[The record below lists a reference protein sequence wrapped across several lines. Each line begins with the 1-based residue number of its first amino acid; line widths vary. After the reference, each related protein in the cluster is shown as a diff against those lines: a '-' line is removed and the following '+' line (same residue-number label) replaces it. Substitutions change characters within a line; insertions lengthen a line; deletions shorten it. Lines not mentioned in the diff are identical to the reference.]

1 MIVSDLLG
9 SIDGF
14 RGAIN
19 TVMFTTF
26 DLDMGCPIMLDK
38 YLVDDIMTSSK
49 YTNYRISKV
58 ISWYTFYDDDN
69 ADYILIV
76 QI

>member
-14 RGAIN
+14 RGTIN
-19 TVMFTTF
+19 TVMFTHF
-26 DLDMGCPIMLDK
+26 DIDMGCPIMLDK
-38 YLVDDIMTSSK
+38 YFIDDIMTLGK
-49 YTNYRISKV
+49 YTHYRISKV

-69 ADYILIV
+69 CNDILIV